1 MVTAVVGEGEILH
14 HKRVVSVYF
23 SDLLNVDSFALSV
36 FLVKNISADGFDKKH
51 HNALKKY

>member
-36 FLVKNISADGFDKKH
+36 FLVKNISANGFDKKH
-51 HNALKKY
+51 HNALRKY